1 MPILGMYGHD
11 SPLGRSHAAGVGAM
25 KPPGWAQFRRLPG
38 HGVQQVCA
46 VALAAIGTFALASL
60 IPFLAAGR
68 PATARF
74 PLNVLYAPAW
84 FLFDSFLWFSLLIPA
99 LCYGY
104 VFALFSDRVTREML
118 ASLAAI
124 GLVLPV
130 LGTLSH
136 VVLGTDR
143 ALAAVEL
150 VEAFGR
156 APAAILLI
164 LVLMLEGVAGF
175 ALLKHWRERSRRTG
189 APPPPRAL
197 PAPEDKGSASCMAK
211 L

>member
-1 MPILGMYGHD
+1 M
-11 SPLGRSHAAGVGAM
+11 
-25 KPPGWAQFRRLPG
+25 
-38 HGVQQVCA
+38 
-46 VALAAIGTFALASL
+46 

-74 PLNVLYAPAW
+74 PLSVLYAPAW

-104 VFALFSDRVTREML
+104 VFVLYSDRVTREVM
-118 ASLAAI
+118 ASLVAV
-124 GLVLPV
+124 GLFLPV

-136 VVLGTDR
+136 VVLGTDG
-143 ALAAVEL
+143 AFAAVAL

-164 LVLMLEGVAGF
+164 LVLLLERGGRLRASQALARAF
-175 ALLKHWRERSRRTG
+175 AARRR
-189 APPPPRAL
+189 RAVRPLRCPL
-197 PAPEDKGSASCMAK
+197 PKQRMGS
-211 L
+211 